1 VGAALSARE
10 QGRRCASGAV
20 LRLVSLAAVIPWPL
34 VACAETAPREPI
46 DISIADATIH
56 VEFRGP
62 EIARGRDELLIWVR
76 RSASIVRGYYGF
88 FPAQHANVRVT
99 TVDGNSVRGGHAWGG
114 NAMAIQVSVGRDIEP
129 GTLLEDWVLV
139 HEMIHL
145 ALPEVGD
152 DQNWLAE
159 GLATYVEG
167 IARVQAGN
175 MTDAELWKE
184 YVDAMPKGLPAAS
197 DGGLDR
203 THTWASTYWGGA
215 LFCLLADVQI
225 HEKSSGRAGLQTALI
240 AVARAS
246 GGMRAEWP
254 ATRVFEVGDSATGT
268 TVLTDL
274 YRSMRDKPVTPD
286 LAQLWQRMGIIAAG
300 DSVRFE
306 DGAPLAGVRRDIT
319 RARAVA
325 ADSSNEKPGARPAAG
340 SRGR

>member
-1 VGAALSARE
+1 MGAALSARG
-10 QGRRCASGAV
+10 QGRRCATGAL
-20 LRLVSLAAVIPWPL
+20 LRLLSVAAFSPWPL
-34 VACAETAPREPI
+34 AACAETAPREPI
-46 DISIADATIH
+46 DISIADSTIH

-62 EIARGRDELLIWVR
+62 EIARGREELLIWIR
-76 RSASIVRGYYGF
+76 RSANIVRDYYGF
-88 FPAQHANVRVT
+88 FPAHRASIRVT
-99 TVDGNSVRGGHAWGG
+99 TVDGDSMRGGHAWGG
-114 NAMAIQVSVGRDIEP
+114 SAMAIQVSVGRDIEP
-129 GTLLEDWVLV
+129 GTLLKDWVLV

-175 MTDAELWKE
+175 MTDAELWTE
-184 YVDAMPKGLPAAS
+184 YVDSMPKGLPAAG
-197 DGGLDR
+197 DEGLDR

-215 LFCLLADVQI
+215 LFCLVADVQI
-225 HEKSSGRAGLQTALI
+225 HEKSSGRAGLQTALT

-254 ATRVFEVGDSATGT
+254 ATHVFEVGDAATGT

-300 DSVRFE
+300 NSVRF
-306 DGAPLAGVRRDIT
+306 DDNAPLAAVRRDIT
-319 RARAVA
+319 RARAA
-325 ADSSNEKPGARPAAG
+325 PDSSGEKPGAGARAG
-340 SRGR
+340 NHDR